1 MKIFGTDS
9 NHLVLLTTLAFAC
22 WLWPAS
28 LEAAPTITYVQGNY
42 TVPQTPQ
49 ATVSIGYAAGQ
60 VAGDLNVVV
69 VGWNDSTAVV
79 SAVTDSIGNTY
90 TLAVGPTVQSGYA
103 SQSIYYAANIAPA
116 AAGTNTVTVTFA
128 SAATSPDI
136 RILEYSGAD
145 PVNPVDVTAANSGN
159 SATSDS
165 SSATITNATDL
176 IFGANLV
183 QVETMGPGGSF
194 TQRLLT
200 SPDGDIAEDQMVAAT
215 GSYSANATLNTA
227 GPWIMQMV
235 AFRTPPISYVQ
246 GNFATP
252 QTPQTTM
259 NVAYTAAQV
268 AGDLNVVVVGW
279 NDSTAVVSAVTD
291 SSGNTYAL
299 AVGPT
304 VQSGYASQS
313 IYYAPNIASAAAG
326 ANTVTVTFASAA
338 ICPDIRIL
346 EYSGADPN
354 NPVDVTAAN
363 SGNSG
368 ISYSGSATTTNA
380 NDLIFG
386 ANLVLTATMGP
397 GGGFAQRLLT
407 MPDADIA
414 EDQMVAA
421 TGSYSAS
428 APLNAPAPW
437 IMQMVAFQTPSG
449 GGASAVTGVGVTAPP
464 TVTSVSANS
473 GPAAGGTAVTIAGTN
488 FAAGAI
494 VAFGGVGATNV
505 VVVSGTQI
513 TVTTPAGNAGAATV
527 TVTNPGAQSVSLVN
541 GFTYAAATT
550 PAIGYVQDNS
560 AASQTP
566 QTTVSV
572 AYAAAQVSGDLNVVV
587 VGWNDSSTVV
597 SGVTD
602 SSGNTY
608 TLAVGPTVQSGY
620 ATQSIYYAPNVAQ
633 AAAGA
638 NTVTV
643 TFASAATFPDIRIL
657 EYSGADP
664 NNPVDVT
671 AANSGN
677 SATTDSGPAT
687 TTNATDLIFGAN
699 LGQAATIGPGAGFTQ
714 RLLPAPDGN
723 VLEDQMVSVAG
734 SYDAGAPLSASAP
747 WIMQMVAFRTP
758 LGNTV
763 PTAPGNLTATAA
775 GANQINLSWTA
786 STSANGIA
794 NYVVQRCLGAGCT
807 NFAQIAASAGTTY
820 TDMGLSPSTSYN
832 YQVQAVDTVG
842 NASAFSSAATAATQ
856 APPPPT
862 APGNLTATAASASQI
877 NLSWTASASGYGIAY
892 YVVERCQGAGCT
904 NFAQIAASAGTIYSD
919 AGLLSSTSYS
929 YWVQAVDTAGNT
941 SSLSNTATVATQA
954 PPPPTAPGN
963 LTATATGASQINLS
977 WTASTSGIGIAD
989 YVVQRCQGA
998 GCTNFAQIA
1007 APAGTS
1013 YSDSGLLA
1021 STSYSYRAQAVDTG
1035 GNTST
1040 FSNTSTAATQ
1050 APPPPTAPGNLT
1062 ATAVSATQINLSW
1075 TASTSGIGI
1084 ADYVVQRC
1092 QGAGCTNFVQTAI
1105 LAGTGYS
1112 DTGLLASTSYSYQVQ
1127 AVDTTG
1133 NAGTFSNPAAAA
1145 TQAPPPPTAPGN
1157 LTATVVGASQ
1167 INLSWTSSTSG
1178 IGIADY
1184 VIQRCQ
1190 GAGCANFAQIATL
1203 TGTSYSDTGLS
1214 SNTSYSYQVQAIDTA
1229 GNAGAFS
1236 SPATAATQAL
1246 QPPTAPGNLTAT
1258 AASATQINLSW
1269 TASTSNVGL
1278 ANYVVQ
1284 RCQGTDCTS
1293 FEQIATVTGT
1303 SFTDTGLALSTS
1315 YGYEVAAIDTAGNLS
1330 PYSGVASVTTGS
1342 LLPLQ
1347 ASPNNRYLVRQDGTP
1362 FLIMGDSP
1370 QSLVGN
1376 LSAGDMATYMA
1387 NREQLGF
1394 NSLWVNLLCTSYTGC
1409 NSNGTTYDGV
1419 APFTSGSSPVDYD
1432 LSTPNSA
1439 FFTRV
1444 DSMVNL
1450 ALTYDLVVF
1459 LDPIETGGWL
1469 DTLENN
1475 GSTKAYNYGVY
1486 IGTRYKNFANIV
1498 WLHGNDFQSWSSS
1511 STDNYLVEQ
1520 VMAGIASVDSN
1531 HLQSIELNYDSSYSN
1546 QDSVL
1551 GSLLTLDSAY
1561 TYYET
1566 YDMVLQSYSSSP
1578 AIPTYL
1584 VESNYEYENNTGAIP
1599 GNTGPYV
1606 LREQAYWTMLS
1617 GGTGQIYGNHY
1628 TWTFIPGWQS
1638 FLNSPGALEIQYI
1651 NQLFGSVSWWQLVP
1665 DSTHQVVTAGYG
1677 TYDGSNQNLTTAT
1690 YCTTSWITTGS
1701 LALTYCPNPSRL
1713 TVDLAQFSG
1722 PVTAQWY
1729 DPSNGTY
1736 TAVPGAPFPN
1746 SGNQDFTTPG
1756 NNHDGDP
1763 DWVLVLKG
1771 SL

>member
-1 MKIFGTDS
+1 
-9 NHLVLLTTLAFAC
+9 
-22 WLWPAS
+22 

-338 ICPDIRIL
+338 TCPDIRIL

-473 GPAAGGTAVTIAGTN
+473 GPAAGGTAVTITGTN

-494 VAFGGVGATNV
+494 VAFGGVAATNV

-560 AASQTP
+560 TASQTP

-587 VGWNDSSTVV
+587 VGWNDSSAVV

-608 TLAVGPTVQSGY
+608 SLAVGPTVQSGY
-620 ATQSIYYAPNVAQ
+620 ATQSIYYAPNIAP

-643 TFASAATFPDIRIL
+643 TFASATSPDIRIL

-677 SATTDSGPAT
+677 SAASDSGSAT

-699 LGQAATIGPGAGFTQ
+699 LGQAASIGPGAGFTQ

-723 VLEDQMVSVAG
+723 VLEDQMVSVTG
-734 SYDAGAPLSASAP
+734 SYGAGAPLSASAP

-877 NLSWTASASGYGIAY
+877 NLSWTAS
-892 YVVERCQGAGCT
+892 
-904 NFAQIAASAGTIYSD
+904 
-919 AGLLSSTSYS
+919 
-929 YWVQAVDTAGNT
+929 
-941 SSLSNTATVATQA
+941 
-954 PPPPTAPGN
+954 
-963 LTATATGASQINLS
+963 
-977 WTASTSGIGIAD
+977 TSGIGIAD

-998 GCTNFAQIA
+998 GCANFAQIA
-1007 APAGTS
+1007 ALTGTS
-1013 YSDSGLLA
+1013 YSDTGLLA

-1040 FSNTSTAATQ
+1040 FSNTSTGATQ

-1062 ATAVSATQINLSW
+1062 ATAVSATQINLTW

-1157 LTATVVGASQ
+1157 LTATAVGASQ
-1167 INLSWTSSTSG
+1167 INLSWTASTSG

-1184 VIQRCQ
+1184 EIQRCQ

-1203 TGTSYSDTGLS
+1203 AGTSYSDTGLS
-1214 SNTSYSYQVQAIDTA
+1214 SNTSYSYQVQAVDTA
-1229 GNAGAFS
+1229 GNAGTFS

-1284 RCQGTDCTS
+1284 RCQGADCTN
-1293 FEQIATVTGT
+1293 FEQIATATGT
-1303 SFTDTGLALSTS
+1303 SYSDAGLALSTS
-1315 YGYEVAAIDTAGNLS
+1315 YSYEVQAIDTAGNLS
-1330 PYSGVASVTTGS
+1330 PYSSVASVTTGS

-1531 HLQSIELNYDSSYSN
+1531 HLQTIELNYDSSYSN

-1566 YDMVLQSYSSSP
+1566 YDMVLQSYNSSP